1 MTPDITFGD
10 VKKVVLKGHVSA
22 ARINKNFVVLTFS
35 LKMPASII
43 GTVTSP
49 KEMSDK
55 QVRSGFVRKEM
66 LA

>member
-10 VKKVVLKGHVSA
+10 VKKVVLKVDVSA

-55 QVRSGFVRKEM
+55 QVSKMF
-66 LA
+66 AQ